1 MIIAF
6 EWCYSSPWGYPDN
19 LTGFTPGG
27 SRPTPSPV
35 RGGGGGTGRP
45 TWSARPNPLE
55 TRSRKDT
62 SMKPSIGTLR
72 KITSI
77 LEGGIPS
84 NRGQLQAMASR
95 LKDEILELIKMEL
108 RMREKE

>member
-1 MIIAF
+1 
-6 EWCYSSPWGYPDN
+6 
-19 LTGFTPGG
+19 
-27 SRPTPSPV
+27 
-35 RGGGGGTGRP
+35 
-45 TWSARPNPLE
+45 
-55 TRSRKDT
+55 
-62 SMKPSIGTLR
+62 MKPSIGTLR